1 MKDYYEILGVSRDS
15 SPEEI
20 RKAYHKLAHKFH
32 PDKGGDEEKFKEIN
46 EAYQVLSSK
55 DKKAQYDQFGRTFDQ
70 NNGSSS
76 SQGFDFNSFFG
87 RGGNFDFDFE
97 DLESMFGNTFGFGGS
112 TSRRR
117 TRDFKRGEDIRIDL
131 ELNLED
137 VLQEQEKKIN
147 INKYATCS
155 HCKGKGAEPGSKMK
169 ECSSCGGTG
178 KVKEVR
184 RTILGSF
191 TRVTVCPECGGEG
204 YIPEKKCSKCEGEG
218 RIKKEE
224 TVEFSIPRGVHNQQ
238 MLKIPGRGNAGRKN
252 GQSGDLFV
260 GIFIKPHPLFKREGD
275 NLYLKSSI
283 SISQAVLGGET
294 EISTLEGKKI
304 ALKIPSGTESGKVFK
319 VSGKGTPHFASNKRG
334 DLYVQTKISI
344 PKKLS
349 RKQKELLKKLKEEG
363 M

>member
-1 MKDYYEILGVSRDS
+1 MKDYYEILGVSRDA

-70 NNGSSS
+70 NSGPSS

-112 TSRRR
+112 SSRG

-137 VLQEQEKKIN
+137 VLEEQEKKIN
-147 INKYATCS
+147 INKYVVCS

-169 ECSSCGGTG
+169 KCSSCGGTG
-178 KVKEVR
+178 KVKEVK

-191 TRVTVCPECGGEG
+191 TRVTVCPECDGEG
-204 YIPEKKCSKCEGEG
+204 YIPEKKCSKCDGEG

-260 GIFIKPHPLFKREGD
+260 RIFIKPHSLFKREGD
-275 NLYLKSSI
+275 DLFLNSSI

-294 EISTLEGKKI
+294 EIPTLEGKKI
-304 ALKIPSGTESGKVFK
+304 ALKIPSGTESGKIFK
-319 VSGKGTPHFASNKRG
+319 ISGKGTPHFASNKRG
-334 DLYVQTKISI
+334 DLYVKIKVFI

-349 RKQKELLKKLKEEG
+349 RKQKELLKKLEEEG
-363 M
+363 L